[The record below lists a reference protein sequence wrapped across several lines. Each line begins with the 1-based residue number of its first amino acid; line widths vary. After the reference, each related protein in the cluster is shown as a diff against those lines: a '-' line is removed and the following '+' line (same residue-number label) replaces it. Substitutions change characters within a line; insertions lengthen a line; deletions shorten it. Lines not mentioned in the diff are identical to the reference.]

1 MIGVFL
7 GWGVFLGFS
16 FYHGDTVPLPV
27 WAVPGATYA
36 LLSNRITG
44 INIGGGG
51 INMEQEGDEEDR
63 KPKLHTKD

>member
-7 GWGVFLGFS
+7 GWGIFLGIS
-16 FYHGDTVPLPV
+16 FYHNDTIPLPV

-51 INMEQEGDEEDR
+51 INMEQEEDNDHQR
-63 KPKLHTKD
+63 KLHSEE